1 MIIETKIYI
10 CNSVILRRVETEIF
24 AEFDSTAKGTVNLQK
39 KIRQILLQGQN
50 KEPATKPCNFMA
62 L

>member
-24 AEFDSTAKGTVNLQK
+24 AEFDSTPKETVNLQK

-50 KEPATKPCNFMA
+50 KEPATNPCNFTA